1 MMHCEIIFDCFSI
14 IWSNITLLVF
24 KKSEC
29 SVSGYDFKM
38 EAQYMNN
45 NLKID
50 ENTFFRD
57 VTIALCS
64 NLDLE
69 AALSAFLYYI
79 KDYMPVAGV
88 TMGLFHPDSYILN
101 LNAQA
106 TVDGVRASPK
116 RIMIQKEN
124 QDRAQKAW
132 RNEEKFLFF
141 NDLDKTERWRRDLY
155 SLGWPKAKSLVV
167 MYLDSQG
174 QRVGVFAIYAKEKNQ
189 YTDNHLHLLKLIH
202 DPLTIAL
209 SNALKHQELLRLK
222 ELMADD
228 NLLLRRQ
235 LLHVSGDNIIGADSG
250 LKGVMEMVG
259 QVADLD
265 STVIIIGET
274 GVGKEVIAN
283 SLHLSSNRKDGPFIK
298 VNCGAI
304 PESLIDSELFG
315 HEKGAFTGAHK
326 QRRGSFEQADKG
338 TIFLDEIAELP
349 ASVQVRLLR
358 VIQTKE
364 FLRVGGTSP
373 VHVDVRIISAT
384 HRNMDEMIKK
394 GRFREDL
401 WFRLNVFPIMIPPLR
416 QRKGDI
422 PSLVNHFIEKKSIEM
437 KIRNIPSF
445 EPDALEKLMAY
456 NWPGNVRE
464 LENIVER
471 ALIRSRA
478 ENTSQIIFENPSP
491 SMGASKNENTT
502 YSKNEFSS
510 FEVVVR
516 GHILKALE
524 LSGGSVYGSEGA
536 ARLLNLNPSTLRGKM
551 RKLGIP
557 HGHGK

>member
-1 MMHCEIIFDCFSI
+1 
-14 IWSNITLLVF
+14 
-24 KKSEC
+24 
-29 SVSGYDFKM
+29 
-38 EAQYMNN
+38 MNN

-50 ENTFFRD
+50 ENIFFREA
-57 VTIALCS
+57 TIRLCS
-64 NLDLE
+64 NLNLE
-69 AALSAFLYYI
+69 AALSAFIYYI

-88 TMGLFHPDSYILN
+88 TLGLFYPDSSILY

-106 TVDGVRASPK
+106 TIDGVKESPT
-116 RIMIQKEN
+116 RVMIKKEH
-124 QDRAQKAW
+124 QDRTQKAW
-132 RNEEKFLFF
+132 RKGEKFLFF
-141 NDLDKTERWRRDLY
+141 NDLDKAEPWRRDLY
-155 SLGWPKAKSLVV
+155 SLGWPTAKSLFA

-174 QRVGVFAIYAKEKNQ
+174 QRIGVFTIYTKEKNQ
-189 YTDNHLHLLKLIH
+189 YTDNHLHLLKLIN

-222 ELMADD
+222 EILADD
-228 NLLLRRQ
+228 NLHLRRQ

-265 STVIIIGET
+265 STVILIGET

-349 ASVQVRLLR
+349 TSVQVRLLR

-471 ALIRSRA
+471 ALIQSRA
-478 ENTSQIIFENPSP
+478 ENASQIIFENPSP

-557 HGHGK
+557 HGYGK